1 MSGAF
6 MRIPFRFETMFTK
19 WIKPVV
25 LIDGNKLDALIIGI
39 SDDELPGASILTFTE
54 S

>member
-1 MSGAF
+1 MFGAF

-19 WIKPVV
+19 RIKPVV
-25 LIDGNKLDALIIGI
+25 LINGNKLDTFIIGI
-39 SDDELPGASILTFTE
+39 SDDELPNTNILTLTE